1 MPFVINEQ
9 EAPTRVL
16 RGERALSQRLIN
28 PSTGSQHVDVQ
39 VNILRAG
46 SGPGPYHHHS
56 NAENIY
62 YVLSGTARVT
72 VDGVPHTAGPGVAVF
87 IPPGERH
94 DVENIGTDD
103 LRVIEIKV
111 PHDSD
116 FIIVERDS
124 VSGE

>member
-16 RGERALSQRLIN
+16 RGERGISQRLIN
-28 PSTGSQHVDVQ
+28 PSTGSQHVDVH

-46 SGPGPYHHHS
+46 SGPGPYHYHS